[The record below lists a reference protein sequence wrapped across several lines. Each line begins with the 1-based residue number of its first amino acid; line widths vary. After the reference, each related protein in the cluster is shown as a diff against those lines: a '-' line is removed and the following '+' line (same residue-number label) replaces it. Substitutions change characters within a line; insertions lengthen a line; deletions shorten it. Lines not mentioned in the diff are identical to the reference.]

1 MMNPPRL
8 LNPGLIHPG
17 LACACLLLG
26 GCLSFEPA
34 TLVPAITLSPEQV
47 SLRSPGAAGQGLD
60 FGLDVTVNESDSL
73 FNVETLPGVRVRTIT
88 PGGPAAAAGIA
99 TGDVILAI
107 DGMDVNQPDAVLALA
122 EQNAQASEFEFTVRR
137 GTTVFAATLLPRR
150 VSAGTPPRELYRV
163 DPVATRAGY
172 RTRLVEVAGQDTIA
186 AAEIVTIFND
196 SPLPAAGLAVGE
208 VILSLNGRD
217 LSSAQDLVSRL
228 NQEHALGETV
238 TLGVFDGAAV
248 RAARVELW
256 DPGRRL
262 ARLAVLPLLRYES
275 ALNPPSRQFTLLDL
289 WLFSLYNYRQ
299 VDGERSH
306 SILGL
311 INITSDYGELIE
323 EP

>member
-1 MMNPPRL
+1 MNSPRQL
-8 LNPGLIHPG
+8 QPA
-17 LACACLLLG
+17 LACVCLLLG
-26 GCLSFEPA
+26 GCLSWEPA
-34 TLVPAITLSPEQV
+34 TLVPDITFSPEQM
-47 SLRSPGAAGQGLD
+47 SLRSPGAAGRGLD
-60 FGLDVTVNESDSL
+60 FGLDVALNESDSL
-73 FNVETLPGVRVRTIT
+73 FNVETLPGVLVREVTA
-88 PGGPAAAAGIA
+88 GGPAAAAGIE

-107 DGMDVNQPDAVLALA
+107 DGMDVNQPDAVRAVA
-122 EQNAQASEFEFTVRR
+122 AQNAQTDAFEFNVRR

-150 VSAGTPPRELYRV
+150 VSAGTPPRELYRA
-163 DPVATRAGY
+163 DPVQTRAGY
-172 RTRLVEVAGQDTIA
+172 RTRIVEIAGRGDIA
-186 AAEIVTIFND
+186 AAEIVTLFAE

-217 LSSAQDLVSRL
+217 LSSAQDLVTRL

-238 TLGVFDGAAV
+238 TLSVFDGAAV
-248 RAARVELW
+248 RAARIELW

-275 ALNPPSRQFTLLDL
+275 ALNPPSRGFTLLDL

-311 INITSDYGELIE
+311 INITGDYGELIE